1 MALRRLSKKQF
12 LPVEIQELIWEF
24 GWHLNLGVITQF
36 ECVQEQENDDLSTR
50 NVHFIYRMFV
60 MDPPMDFDRRAYMA
74 ILRIPFYFNPL
85 GRPPRVRVHP
95 PRITTYPGPMTI
107 ACDSWEYSDELGFKT
122 WAHLVSSI
130 NYAD

>member
-36 ECVQEQENDDLSTR
+36 GCVMENRDVSMR
-50 NVHFIYRMFV
+50 NVHFIYRAFV
-60 MDPPMDFDRRAYMA
+60 MDPPRDFDRGAYMA
-74 ILRIPFYFNPL
+74 ILGIPYYFNPL

-95 PRITTYPGPMTI
+95 PCTTTYPGPLTI

-122 WAHLVSSI
+122 WAHLASSV